1 MTVLQNLNAYLTERL
16 MVAAGEILE
25 VVAKTI
31 LEYQDETAR
40 TMKEN
45 EELRRRLREVGGQ
58 NKLMSDSA
66 HHVAPPVSSGAAPQ
80 GQHPH
85 EQQCNSGLEED
96 REPQQTDIKQEFP
109 EQHESKP
116 EQGVVDLNKQ
126 ASAFTCTE
134 NPSELRIHQ
143 TSLPFEEKNEEVGC
157 LPHMLPDQIKSELD
171 ELDYSIQEHP
181 IFSQPLNRINNGSNT
196 AESENL
202 VDMNWMESGGVMPEL
217 NEQDSGREV
226 CDIPVVGGLQHVP
239 CTSLK
244 GQTTEDKTIASKAS
258 QCLLSGKYVLKN
270 DEEPERKKRRTMS
283 LRRLTL
289 PKPPD
294 FATISTEISSWPHPS
309 ASSDSTNQLV
319 QEIPKLF
326 ENLERRVLLKLDQ
339 MDGDMKNAIESMLQ
353 ATTHPSTSS
362 RSDVTELLEEPCKTV
377 KELEQLCS
385 QLKDAEFRKK
395 MMAYLCLQG
404 GGSLG
409 DGIRRMLKK
418 IGDNSLWALYSYKG
432 RKGKRAFQQLTIND
446 VIIRSCN
453 KVYPQQNCQSV
464 EDMIAVTLKHAPHR
478 RKTHY
483 PAPSPDRAA
492 LDEE

>member
-258 QCLLSGKYVLKN
+258 QRFPTLPSVFTDRRAPNSSKRTRKTRAGRERIVIKSVICLPKNTPSHSGKWKVPRGRDREILGMKGLIGKLRVSSGWSSEHVTSELNSLFQGALGKKEESQFTFLECLPGSRYLIIPRRSCDFLWNGSEVLCLSGQGALYVLSETISP
-270 DEEPERKKRRTMS
+270 DEKVALSDISIEHTSPMKRR
-283 LRRLTL
+283 
-289 PKPPD
+289 
-294 FATISTEISSWPHPS
+294 
-309 ASSDSTNQLV
+309 
-319 QEIPKLF
+319 
-326 ENLERRVLLKLDQ
+326 RVY
-339 MDGDMKNAIESMLQ
+339 
-353 ATTHPSTSS
+353 
-362 RSDVTELLEEPCKTV
+362 EE
-377 KELEQLCS
+377 
-385 QLKDAEFRKK
+385 DA
-395 MMAYLCLQG
+395 C
-404 GGSLG
+404 
-409 DGIRRMLKK
+409 
-418 IGDNSLWALYSYKG
+418 
-432 RKGKRAFQQLTIND
+432 
-446 VIIRSCN
+446 
-453 KVYPQQNCQSV
+453 
-464 EDMIAVTLKHAPHR
+464 
-478 RKTHY
+478 
-483 PAPSPDRAA
+483 
-492 LDEE
+492 

>member
-226 CDIPVVGGLQHVP
+226 SIVSCSW
-239 CTSLK
+239 C
-244 GQTTEDKTIASKAS
+244 A
-258 QCLLSGKYVLKN
+258 
-270 DEEPERKKRRTMS
+270 RT
-283 LRRLTL
+283 
-289 PKPPD
+289 
-294 FATISTEISSWPHPS
+294 F
-309 ASSDSTNQLV
+309 
-319 QEIPKLF
+319 
-326 ENLERRVLLKLDQ
+326 
-339 MDGDMKNAIESMLQ
+339 
-353 ATTHPSTSS
+353 
-362 RSDVTELLEEPCKTV
+362 
-377 KELEQLCS
+377 S
-385 QLKDAEFRKK
+385 QLSDLKIHLLIHKGEKPARVKPHEGIHTGKARNCCSVCGKSFP
-395 MMAYLCLQG
+395 YLG
-404 GGSLG
+404 K
-409 DGIRRMLKK
+409 LKEHVRIHTGEK
-418 IGDNSLWALYSYKG
+418 PFGCTVC
-432 RKGKRAFQQLTIND
+432 GKRF
-446 VIIRSCN
+446 S
-453 KVYPQQNCQSV
+453 QSV
-464 EDMIAVTLKHAPHR
+464 HLKVHLRVHTGEKPYGCPFCGKRFIQSSQIKRHLAIHTR
-478 RKTHY
+478 
-483 PAPSPDRAA
+483 
-492 LDEE
+492 